1 MQVLALISVNI
12 IYLKEKANMN
22 QAGNFI
28 LIKLAIIRKTS
39 INLSF
44 YNKSEYFA
52 FKFSLNF
59 SCCKQYKE
67 RLENLYFTYSLVL
80 RSINIAASELNAFD
94 IDTGNE

>member
-1 MQVLALISVNI
+1 MQGRRNYLIELLVDCMQVLALISVKI

-28 LIKLAIIRKTS
+28 LIKLAIIRKTR

-52 FKFSLNF
+52 FIILNLA
-59 SCCKQYKE
+59 K
-67 RLENLYFTYSLVL
+67 
-80 RSINIAASELNAFD
+80 
-94 IDTGNE
+94 GW